1 MRQKNAYRVRR
12 KSRAIS
18 VRASPHLYTHR
29 NVLHAVQR
37 WRIQDKLLSVCVWP
51 SINSH
56 VQVTEKLY
64 SEYETLSENYMLHIR
79 LTLCNASSCVLFVGF
94 TTESRHFN
102 WSRIGDYGTRSSSCF
117 SIPLPSL
124 ERFPGARTRHGNF
137 TLSPPLEWRLQHRL
151 ILIHCSARVGRTG
164 TLVAI
169 DNLIQQVEKEGPV
182 SVLNT
187 VCDLRHQ
194 RNFLVQSLRQYIF
207 GYRTLIE
214 WVQFRFGN
222 TEIAVAN
229 FPVLHYI
236 VSFDVTFSNII
247 LKTEFIGQ
255 LENEDW
261 NPELVSSRRGIWSI
275 GSAIWWSQTEECY
288 VTTSTPRSSKA
299 TTTRSVSFWLKIRW
313 SRRSAISELRFCDC
327 WSTTL

>member
-1 MRQKNAYRVRR
+1 
-12 KSRAIS
+12 
-18 VRASPHLYTHR
+18 
-29 NVLHAVQR
+29 
-37 WRIQDKLLSVCVWP
+37 
-51 SINSH
+51 
-56 VQVTEKLY
+56 
-64 SEYETLSENYMLHIR
+64 MLHIR
-79 LTLCNASSCVLFVGF
+79 HPVQCIVFLFFFVRF
-94 TTESRHFN
+94 TTESQHSN
-102 WSRIGDYGTRSSSCF
+102 GYRIGDYWMRSLSRF
-117 SIPLPSL
+117 PIRLPNL
-124 ERFPGARTRHGNF
+124 EGFPGARTRHGNF
-137 TLSPPLEWRLQHRL
+137 TLSPPLEWRLQNRL

-275 GSAIWWSQTEECY
+275 GSAIWWSQTDECC
-288 VTTSTPRSSKA
+288 VITFQRLVRPS
-299 TTTRSVSFWLKIRW
+299 
-313 SRRSAISELRFCDC
+313 
-327 WSTTL
+327 